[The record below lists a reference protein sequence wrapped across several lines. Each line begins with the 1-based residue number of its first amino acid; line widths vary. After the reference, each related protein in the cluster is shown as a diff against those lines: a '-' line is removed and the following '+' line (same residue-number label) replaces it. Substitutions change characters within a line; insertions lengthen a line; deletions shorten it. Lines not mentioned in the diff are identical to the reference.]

1 METKDG
7 ADMEGSTRGFGVRL
21 GLKTDACGVELIKVE
36 VVCYLQ
42 GCLLEFLVDGV
53 LFIEIKLAW
62 MGD

>member
-7 ADMEGSTRGFGVRL
+7 ADMEGSSRSFGVSL
-21 GLKTDACGVELIKVE
+21 GLKTDACGVELIEVE
-36 VVCYLQ
+36 VVRYLQ